1 MRLLKKCLAEG
12 IGTAVLVVFACGV
25 AVWTKGNVI
34 ATALAFS
41 LAVIAMA
48 YSIGNISGCHVNPVV
63 SLVLFLDKKI
73 TGKELIFYIIS
84 QILGAIIGSLVLAL
98 FFKNASNLGSN
109 IIQNY
114 LIKYKGND
122 GSMLCPYLLGVLVEI
137 ILTFV
142 FMLAVLGVL
151 SKPENKRITG
161 IIIGLSLGLVHLLGL
176 ALTGT
181 SVNPARSIGPAII
194 EAFSGKT
201 QALKELWIFIIG
213 PCFGG
218 CLALITHKCLTKS
231 NK

>member
-98 FFKNASNLGSN
+98 FFKDASNLGSN

-122 GSMLCPYLLGVLVEI
+122 GSMLFPYLLGVLVEI

>member
-41 LAVIAMA
+41 LAIIAMA

-98 FFKNASNLGSN
+98 FFKDASNLGSN

-114 LIKYKGND
+114 LIKYQGND

>member
-1 MRLLKKCLAEG
+1 
-12 IGTAVLVVFACGV
+12 
-25 AVWTKGNVI
+25 
-34 ATALAFS
+34 
-41 LAVIAMA
+41 
-48 YSIGNISGCHVNPVV
+48 
-63 SLVLFLDKKI
+63 
-73 TGKELIFYIIS
+73 
-84 QILGAIIGSLVLAL
+84 
-98 FFKNASNLGSN
+98 
-109 IIQNY
+109 
-114 LIKYKGND
+114 
-122 GSMLCPYLLGVLVEI
+122 MLCPYLLGVLVEI